1 MPYNEMISVNGPLP
15 NRCDQ
20 VVMTAMKKHF
30 RGKNGIHFVK
40 KCVET
45 KFFDAS
51 GVSKVISRMMRQNS
65 RLPFM
70 E

>member
-1 MPYNEMISVNGPLP
+1 MISVNGQLP
-15 NRCDQ
+15 SRCDQ
-20 VVMTAMKKHF
+20 VVMTAMKKHL
-30 RGKNGIHFVK
+30 RGKNSIHFVK

-45 KFFDAS
+45 QFFDAS
-51 GVSKVISRMMRQNS
+51 GVSKVISRMMRRNS